1 MTRITP
7 YHILHL
13 TLFCAS
19 LIFFACSEE
28 NIDTRHNAT
37 IQLSIT
43 DVSQSTDTRA
53 TPNQLEKPIQDAFR
67 LNIVGLELQE
77 NVYNGAFA
85 SSVGPFR
92 PGTYSIDI
100 ECGENTLALDAP
112 YYVGHATAK
121 IYAGFQNQVNIEA
134 CVANAL
140 ISVKYADTRELDNTF
155 SSYSIV
161 VTQNSQS
168 VELVGSEPTESVYL
182 PASSTCS
189 IAFRGIK
196 ASNGS
201 VVEADLTNKLIS
213 LLPLNKGQHL
223 KITLGLSDDL
233 IDVIK
238 ADIQQVSIEQTIPV
252 SWLPKPKTTASGF
265 DVAGKLTLVETNDAP
280 QLEVDYTTT
289 LPCQDVELTLQFEDE
304 TYATI
309 NGTYLLSEL
318 NEDQY
323 KTLSTMGLELPSLGQ
338 TNGTIGI
345 TRLAGFLRTNAGN
358 TTQNTIGIR
367 VKANDRWS
375 SESPN
380 NYTIN
385 VVKPEFTITALP
397 ENMWSKE
404 FTVEEVQ
411 VNAGN
416 AERIK
421 ADIVYQY
428 STDGITWH
436 NCNEERC
443 QKFSSHPSVKSYK
456 VRACYRGAILSNTAN
471 VTLETPTQIPNSD
484 MESWNTVKGEN
495 FRPSDGWF
503 SAKKQ
508 SYLFYPYASGESDIW
523 WATNNQRSQHGTI
536 ALGLGHPTCFAPCV
550 SYNESIK
557 HGGNCSALIYTSG
570 HGGGYAS
577 TGEVIYPEGAI
588 AGNLFIGS
596 YQWSDKKETINTGHS
611 FSVRP
616 TECKFWY
623 RYTPKNSDQFK
634 VYVELRN
641 GNTVVASGQ
650 YIPTAYSA
658 ADSEFKQASI
668 TLDYSSPT
676 QKATSIYVQFL
687 STTKTSFTSDDFNKN
702 QSISFPLM
710 DNWNVHIGSM
720 LYIDDISL
728 VYDK

>member
-1 MTRITP
+1 MTRII
-7 YHILHL
+7 YHILRITFL
-13 TLFCAS
+13 GALLMFA
-19 LIFFACSEE
+19 ACSEE
-28 NIDTRHNAT
+28 SLDTRQDAT
-37 IQLSIT
+37 ILLSIT
-43 DVSQSTDTRA
+43 DVSQSTETRA
-53 TPNQLEKPIQDAFR
+53 TPSQLEKPIQDAFH
-67 LNIVGLELQE
+67 LNIVNQELEK

-92 PGTYSIDI
+92 PGMYSIDI
-100 ECGENTLALDAP
+100 AYGENTLALDAP

-121 IYAGFQNQVNIEA
+121 IYAGFQNQINIEA

-140 ISVKYADTRELDNTF
+140 ISVKYADTSELDNTF

-161 VTQNSQS
+161 VSQNGQS
-168 VELVGSEPTESVYL
+168 VELIGSAPTESAYL
-182 PASSTCS
+182 PAGSACT

-201 VVEADLTNKLIS
+201 VVEADLTNKLKD

-223 KITLGLSDDL
+223 KITLGLSNDL
-233 IDVIK
+233 IDVLK
-238 ADIQQVSIEQTIPV
+238 ADVQQVSIKQTIPA

-265 DVAGKLTLVETNDAP
+265 DAEGKLTIVETDNAP
-280 QLEVDYTTT
+280 QLKVDYTTT
-289 LPCQDVELTLQFEDE
+289 LPTQDVELTLQFEDE
-304 TYATI
+304 SYASI

-318 NEDQY
+318 TADQH
-323 KTLSTMGLELPSLGQ
+323 KIFSAIGLELPSLGQ
-338 TNGTIGI
+338 TSGTVGL
-345 TRLAGFLRTNAGN
+345 TRLAGFLRTNAGA
-358 TTQNTIGIR
+358 TTQNTIGVR

-375 SESPN
+375 SESPS
-380 NYTIN
+380 NYIIN
-385 VVKPEFTITALP
+385 VIKPDFTISVLP

-411 VNAGN
+411 VNTGN

-421 ADIVYQY
+421 ANITYQY
-428 STDGITWH
+428 SADGITWH
-436 NCNEERC
+436 NCNDTRC
-443 QKFSSHPSVKSYK
+443 QKFSNHPSTKNYK
-456 VRACYRGAILSNTAN
+456 VRACYRGVILSNIVDA
-471 VTLETPTQIPNSD
+471 TLETPTQIPNSD
-484 MESWNTVKGEN
+484 METWSTAQGEN

-503 SAKKQ
+503 SSKKQ

-550 SYNESIK
+550 SYNENIK
-557 HGGNCSALIYTSG
+557 HGGNRSALIYTSG

-577 TGEVIYPEGAI
+577 TAEVIYPEGAI

-596 YQWSDKKETINTGHS
+596 YQWADKTETINTGHS

-616 TECKFWY
+616 TACKFWY

-641 GNTVVASGQ
+641 GNTVIASGE
-650 YIPTAYSA
+650 YIPTAYST
-658 ADSEFKQASI
+658 ADSEFNQAAI
-668 TLDYSSPT
+668 TLNYSSPA

-702 QSISFPLM
+702 QSITFPLM
-710 DNWNVHIGSM
+710 GSWNVHIGSM